1 MIRLYSIGLILLA
14 AAFSS
19 GLSASTYSAGD
30 QNFQPLNTCTD
41 LETLRADR
49 SASLKSAKEAFKT
62 SLLSKR
68 VGRLLFIHHDDAYP
82 ACKLATWSDKACK
95 KGEWQEGQSGELTEI
110 DYTHDYTYTENSMQ
124 ITNPYDWTIT
134 SIDFEYKKLNGTII
148 YELKLEN
155 LNVKKAERALITN
168 LPDEYRFHDIES
180 IKVSGPKKAVCLE
193 YFSDEEIE
201 EKEKAALL
209 KQQKNEE
216 QAKTKQK
223 SKPDNS
229 VLGEKIFTNCI
240 EDKMPTNPEQTYK
253 VSILSICKRASEN
266 PTFWNK
272 IWYDYLGQ

>member
-14 AAFSS
+14 AAFPSS
-19 GLSASTYSAGD
+19 VFAKTYDVKQSKYLPEPFCA
-30 QNFQPLNTCTD
+30 D
-41 LETLRADR
+41 LTLKERLKARRRSDR
-49 SASLKSAKEAFKT
+49 
-62 SLLSKR
+62 
-68 VGRLLFIHHDDAYP
+68 FIDVFDDAAY
-82 ACKLATWSDKACK
+82 CKEKVWSDKTCK
-95 KGEWQEGQSGELTEI
+95 KGEWHEGQSDELSEKY
-110 DYTHDYTYTENSMQ
+110 YTHDYTFTENSMQ

-168 LPDEYRFHDIES
+168 LPDEYRFYDIES

-229 VLGEKIFTNCI
+229 VLEEKIFTNCI